1 MIQEIA
7 PHIYDNA
14 FAHRRKLQPEDSVLA
29 FTEDLKNVLVDSN
42 GKFPEAA
49 NFSAAERERMTYLFT
64 IDAQAFFSLENL
76 EQTAEEPEGLHWDS
90 AVMFRTMRPEYLG
103 FAGVT
108 GMQLVRWTRNHRFCG
123 RCGTLLVP
131 SSIERAFCCEH
142 CGNIVY
148 PRICPGVIV
157 AVVDKEKERLLLT
170 RYAGRR
176 GGNYALIAGFSE
188 VGETLEETARREVM
202 EEVGLKI
209 RNLHYYA
216 SQPWSFSD
224 TLLAG
229 FYAELDGSDEIQL
242 EREELSEGVW
252 LSRDEIP
259 VQDTSISLTGT
270 MIERFRNGEE

>member
-1 MIQEIA
+1 M
-7 PHIYDNA
+7 
-14 FAHRRKLQPEDSVLA
+14 
-29 FTEDLKNVLVDSN
+29 
-42 GKFPEAA
+42 
-49 NFSAAERERMTYLFT
+49 
-64 IDAQAFFSLENL
+64 
-76 EQTAEEPEGLHWDS
+76 
-90 AVMFRTMRPEYLG
+90 
-103 FAGVT
+103 
-108 GMQLVRWTRNHRFCG
+108 
-123 RCGTLLVP
+123 
-131 SSIERAFCCEH
+131 
-142 CGNIVY
+142 
-148 PRICPGVIV
+148 IV

-202 EEVGLKI
+202 EDVGLKI

>member
-1 MIQEIA
+1 M
-7 PHIYDNA
+7 
-14 FAHRRKLQPEDSVLA
+14 
-29 FTEDLKNVLVDSN
+29 
-42 GKFPEAA
+42 
-49 NFSAAERERMTYLFT
+49 
-64 IDAQAFFSLENL
+64 
-76 EQTAEEPEGLHWDS
+76 
-90 AVMFRTMRPEYLG
+90 
-103 FAGVT
+103 
-108 GMQLVRWTRNHRFCG
+108 
-123 RCGTLLVP
+123 
-131 SSIERAFCCEH
+131 
-142 CGNIVY
+142 
-148 PRICPGVIV
+148 
-157 AVVDKEKERLLLT
+157 
-170 RYAGRR
+170 
-176 GGNYALIAGFSE
+176 IAGFSE
-188 VGETLEETARREVM
+188 AGETLEETARREVM

>member
-1 MIQEIA
+1 MS
-7 PHIYDNA
+7 
-14 FAHRRKLQPEDSVLA
+14 RC
-29 FTEDLKNVLVDSN
+29 DL
-42 GKFPEAA
+42 
-49 NFSAAERERMTYLFT
+49 
-64 IDAQAFFSLENL
+64 
-76 EQTAEEPEGLHWDS
+76 
-90 AVMFRTMRPEYLG
+90 
-103 FAGVT
+103 
-108 GMQLVRWTRNHRFCG
+108 
-123 RCGTLLVP
+123 
-131 SSIERAFCCEH
+131 
-142 CGNIVY
+142 
-148 PRICPGVIV
+148 

>member
-1 MIQEIA
+1 M
-7 PHIYDNA
+7 
-14 FAHRRKLQPEDSVLA
+14 
-29 FTEDLKNVLVDSN
+29 
-42 GKFPEAA
+42 
-49 NFSAAERERMTYLFT
+49 
-64 IDAQAFFSLENL
+64 
-76 EQTAEEPEGLHWDS
+76 
-90 AVMFRTMRPEYLG
+90 
-103 FAGVT
+103 
-108 GMQLVRWTRNHRFCG
+108 
-123 RCGTLLVP
+123 
-131 SSIERAFCCEH
+131 
-142 CGNIVY
+142 
-148 PRICPGVIV
+148 IV

>member
-1 MIQEIA
+1 M
-7 PHIYDNA
+7 
-14 FAHRRKLQPEDSVLA
+14 
-29 FTEDLKNVLVDSN
+29 
-42 GKFPEAA
+42 
-49 NFSAAERERMTYLFT
+49 
-64 IDAQAFFSLENL
+64 
-76 EQTAEEPEGLHWDS
+76 
-90 AVMFRTMRPEYLG
+90 
-103 FAGVT
+103 
-108 GMQLVRWTRNHRFCG
+108 
-123 RCGTLLVP
+123 
-131 SSIERAFCCEH
+131 
-142 CGNIVY
+142 
-148 PRICPGVIV
+148 
-157 AVVDKEKERLLLT
+157 
-170 RYAGRR
+170 
-176 GGNYALIAGFSE
+176 IAGFSE

>member
-1 MIQEIA
+1 M
-7 PHIYDNA
+7 
-14 FAHRRKLQPEDSVLA
+14 
-29 FTEDLKNVLVDSN
+29 
-42 GKFPEAA
+42 
-49 NFSAAERERMTYLFT
+49 
-64 IDAQAFFSLENL
+64 
-76 EQTAEEPEGLHWDS
+76 
-90 AVMFRTMRPEYLG
+90 
-103 FAGVT
+103 
-108 GMQLVRWTRNHRFCG
+108 
-123 RCGTLLVP
+123 
-131 SSIERAFCCEH
+131 
-142 CGNIVY
+142 
-148 PRICPGVIV
+148 IV

-242 EREELSEGVW
+242 EREELSEGS
-252 LSRDEIP
+252 LALQRRDP
-259 VQDTSISLTGT
+259 G
-270 MIERFRNGEE
+270 FRTLRSALPAR

>member
-1 MIQEIA
+1 
-7 PHIYDNA
+7 
-14 FAHRRKLQPEDSVLA
+14 
-29 FTEDLKNVLVDSN
+29 
-42 GKFPEAA
+42 
-49 NFSAAERERMTYLFT
+49 
-64 IDAQAFFSLENL
+64 
-76 EQTAEEPEGLHWDS
+76 
-90 AVMFRTMRPEYLG
+90 
-103 FAGVT
+103 
-108 GMQLVRWTRNHRFCG
+108 
-123 RCGTLLVP
+123 
-131 SSIERAFCCEH
+131 
-142 CGNIVY
+142 
-148 PRICPGVIV
+148 
-157 AVVDKEKERLLLT
+157 
-170 RYAGRR
+170 
-176 GGNYALIAGFSE
+176 
-188 VGETLEETARREVM
+188 M

>member
-1 MIQEIA
+1 M
-7 PHIYDNA
+7 
-14 FAHRRKLQPEDSVLA
+14 
-29 FTEDLKNVLVDSN
+29 
-42 GKFPEAA
+42 
-49 NFSAAERERMTYLFT
+49 
-64 IDAQAFFSLENL
+64 
-76 EQTAEEPEGLHWDS
+76 
-90 AVMFRTMRPEYLG
+90 
-103 FAGVT
+103 
-108 GMQLVRWTRNHRFCG
+108 
-123 RCGTLLVP
+123 
-131 SSIERAFCCEH
+131 
-142 CGNIVY
+142 
-148 PRICPGVIV
+148 IV

-170 RYAGRR
+170 RYAGRK

-209 RNLHYYA
+209 RNLRYYA

-252 LSRDEIP
+252 LSREEIP

>member
-1 MIQEIA
+1 M
-7 PHIYDNA
+7 
-14 FAHRRKLQPEDSVLA
+14 
-29 FTEDLKNVLVDSN
+29 
-42 GKFPEAA
+42 
-49 NFSAAERERMTYLFT
+49 
-64 IDAQAFFSLENL
+64 
-76 EQTAEEPEGLHWDS
+76 
-90 AVMFRTMRPEYLG
+90 
-103 FAGVT
+103 
-108 GMQLVRWTRNHRFCG
+108 
-123 RCGTLLVP
+123 
-131 SSIERAFCCEH
+131 
-142 CGNIVY
+142 
-148 PRICPGVIV
+148 IV

-259 VQDTSISLTGT
+259 GSGHFDQPYRHDDRKVPERRRVTGSITA
-270 MIERFRNGEE
+270 